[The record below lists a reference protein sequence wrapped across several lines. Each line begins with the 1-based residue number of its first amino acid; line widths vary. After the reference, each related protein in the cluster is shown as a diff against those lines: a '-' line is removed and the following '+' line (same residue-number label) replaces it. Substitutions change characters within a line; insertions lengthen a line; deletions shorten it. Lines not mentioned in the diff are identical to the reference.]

1 MITDGKFLSIED
13 LVSFEVANSI
23 SPSILDSFQN
33 EEQVLVTYLQTKAVS
48 ESTKNIGKTWLYLKN
63 DNSKIYGFYT
73 LSSASIE
80 RKDVKGPYPYPL
92 ISAALIGRLARD
104 TQEKGKGVG
113 ETLMIHAFSK
123 IIESSNNMAVN
134 VIVTD
139 AKNESAKNFYLKLG
153 FQKLKSSVD
162 ENYPYRVFM
171 SIDTAKK
178 ALE

>member
-1 MITDGKFLSIED
+1 MITDGTFLSIED
-13 LVSFEVANSI
+13 LVSFEVKNSI
-23 SPSILDSFQN
+23 SPSILDRFQN
-33 EEQVLVTYLQTKAVS
+33 EQQVLVDYLQTKAVS

-63 DNSKIYGFYT
+63 DHSKIYGFYT

-80 RKDVKGPYPYPL
+80 RKDIKGRYPYPL

-104 TQEKGKGVG
+104 TSVKGSGVG

-123 IIESSNNMAVN
+123 IIESSKNMAVN

-139 AKNESAKNFYLKLG
+139 AKNEAALNFYLKFG
-153 FQKLKSSVD
+153 FKKLKSSVD
-162 ENYPYRVFM
+162 RNYPYRVIM
-171 SIDTAKK
+171 SVDTAKM